1 MIRQNIA
8 LVAMVGGFAV
18 CGYGYVPA
26 PIVFESPAENDR
38 GAMILGNGELGA
50 LAWVDAAG
58 TLHTV
63 LQRSDTWN
71 EAARHVKVGAI
82 DYETGCAVDEGS
94 YMQELSLERG
104 EFEATWKSGGRA
116 VTVHY
121 RVQHGTDSIVVCDVK
136 GAPKAEAKVVNWR
149 LYPEGAKEFGCS
161 WKELGNQCDRIL
173 VDGKPLRYTVSA
185 DRLVPGGWC
194 HVNRNA
200 TVAEMMK
207 VYDRFQATGDL
218 GREDM
223 LSNRV
228 FGGVTRKVVGETAS
242 VQQQGGDRKVPRQDG
257 NNLAVVRLLSPGTST
272 RTLFLTAATCYHPCK
287 DEAEWL
293 RRTNELLD
301 RDGWTLDAEAAK
313 RAAHE
318 ADWRAFWN
326 RSHIAVTPSSGS
338 SPRVRFAF
346 PYNAKLPVSHGRDS
360 KGGTKFTG
368 ALTVDPASRI
378 DKDGLVLVATFN
390 AKDVRSNQR
399 IIDNITPGGTDGSLV
414 DILGGRLRLLVAQKA
429 VYHPST
435 VPAGRD
441 VSVAVRVS
449 PDGKVKMYLDGKF
462 HTADLADASIAAP
475 ATCAAVTRA
484 WAAQRYTT
492 ACAGT
497 GAYPIRFNG
506 SIFTTSE
513 NGDPDY
519 RRWGHGY
526 WWQNTR
532 LPYYPVF
539 AAGDLEVL
547 EPMCRMYAGLLDFN
561 VKRTRKYL
569 GHGGAYIPECIMPW
583 GDHFPYVYGV
593 KYEWKDRPDKLQ
605 DGGWHKYE
613 WVGQLEVSLMLL
625 DYHAYTQD
633 DAWFKQKALPAIRE
647 YVRFFD
653 EHYKLDAKGRYNMN
667 PAQALETWWD
677 CTNPMPEVAGLTRV
691 TERLLAL
698 PKGVLPDADR
708 ELFAKIRARIPDLP
722 TRTLKNGTKAYA
734 PAERC
739 AKKSNVEHPELY
751 CVFPFRL
758 CSFEKPNA
766 ALGRAAYNART
777 DRHYQG
783 WKQEELFAA
792 YLGMADEAAE
802 HLANR
807 VLRNSARG
815 FRWPAYWGPNFD
827 WRPDQCAGGNIQNI
841 LQSMLLQYEG
851 DKIFL
856 LPAWPKDWNCD
867 FKLNAPKNTTVE
879 GRVENGELKNLV
891 VTPAAR
897 RADVVVCGK

>member
-1 MIRQNIA
+1 MMKAHLICSTA
-8 LVAMVGGFAV
+8 VSVAMLSGSVA
-18 CGYGYVPA
+18 CAAESSRASDAPA
-26 PIVFESPAENDR
+26 PIVFETPAENDR

-50 LAWVDAAG
+50 LAWVSSDG

-82 DYETGCAVDEGS
+82 DYVTSMKVDAGT
-94 YMQELSLERG
+94 YRQELSLAHG
-104 EFEATWKSGGRA
+104 EFNASWRSGGRE
-116 VTVHY
+116 VSVHY
-121 RVQHGTDSIVVCDVK
+121 RVQHGDEPFAVCDVK
-136 GAPKAEAKVVNWR
+136 GTPKAEAKVVNWR
-149 LYPEGAKEFGCS
+149 LYPGGAKEFGCS

-228 FGGVTRKVVGETAS
+228 FGGVTRKVVVVKTAS
-242 VQQQGGDRKVPRQDG
+242 VQQQDGDRKVPRQDG

-272 RTLFLTAATCYHPCK
+272 RTLFLTAITCYH
-287 DEAEWL
+287 
-293 RRTNELLD
+293 
-301 RDGWTLDAEAAK
+301 
-313 RAAHE
+313 
-318 ADWRAFWN
+318 
-326 RSHIAVTPSSGS
+326 AVTPATGR
-338 SPRVRFAF
+338 SPRARFAF

-484 WAAQRYTT
+484 WATQRYTT

-513 NGDPDY
+513 DGDPDY

-532 LPYYPVF
+532 LPYYPMF
-539 AAGDLEVL
+539 AAGDCEMLKPL
-547 EPMCRMYAGLLDFN
+547 FRMHVGLLDFN

-569 GHGGAYIPECIMPW
+569 EHGGAYIPECIMPW

-593 KYEWKDRPDKLQ
+593 KYEWKDR
-605 DGGWHKYE
+605 
-613 WVGQLEVSLMLL
+613 
-625 DYHAYTQD
+625 
-633 DAWFKQKALPAIRE
+633 AWFKQKALPAIRE

-653 EHYKLDAKGRYNMN
+653 EHYKLDAKGRYNMT

-698 PKGVLPDADR
+698 PKGMLSDADR

-722 TRTLKNGTKAYA
+722 TRTLGGQRAGRPTESVVAYA

-807 VLRNSARG
+807 VLHNSARG

-897 RADVVVCGK
+897 LADVVRCNAK

>member
-1 MIRQNIA
+1 MNNTIEITGRRFCM
-8 LVAMVGGFAV
+8 VAMAFACCALAAV
-18 CGYGYVPA
+18 ETPK
-26 PIVFESPAENDR
+26 PIVFDTPAENDR

-50 LAWVDAAG
+50 LAWVSADG

-71 EAARHVKVGAI
+71 EAARHVKAGAI
-82 DYETGCAVDEGS
+82 DYVTSKKVDEGTFH
-94 YMQELSLERG
+94 QELSIANG
-104 EFEATWKSGGRA
+104 EFNASWRSGGNA
-116 VTVHY
+116 VSVHY
-121 RVQHGTDSIVVCDVK
+121 RVQHGDEPFAVCDVI
-136 GAPKAEAKVVNWR
+136 GAPAAEAKVVNWR
-149 LYPEGAKEFGCS
+149 LYPGDAKEFGCG
-161 WKELGNQCDRIL
+161 WKELGNQCERIL
-173 VDGKPLRYTVSA
+173 VDGKPLRFTVSA

-223 LSNRV
+223 LSNCV
-228 FGGVTRKVVGETAS
+228 FGGVTRTHGRLGEAALPR
-242 VQQQGGDRKVPRQDG
+242 GDGRAR
-257 NNLAVVRLLSPGTST
+257 SPSAPHE
-272 RTLFLTAATCYHPCK
+272 RLFLTAVTCYHPCK

-301 RDGWTLDAEAAK
+301 RDGWTLDAETAK
-313 RAAHE
+313 RAAHRE
-318 ADWRAFWN
+318 GWAEFWR
-326 RSHIAVTPSSGS
+326 RSQIAVTPASGS

-346 PYNAKLPVSHGRDS
+346 PYNAKLPVSHGCDS
-360 KGGTKFTG
+360 KGGTKFMG
-368 ALTVDPASRI
+368 SLKVDPASRI

-475 ATCAAVTRA
+475 TTCAAVTRA

-492 ACAGT
+492 ACAGK
-497 GAYPIRFNG
+497 GALPIRFNG

-513 NGDPDY
+513 EGDPDY

-532 LPYYPVF
+532 LPYYPMF
-539 AAGDLEVL
+539 AAGDCEMLKPL
-547 EPMCRMYAGLLDFN
+547 FRMHVGLLDFN

-583 GDHFPYVYGV
+583 GDHFPYVYGA

-633 DAWFKQKALPAIRE
+633 DAWFKAKALPAIRE

-653 EHYKLDAKGRYNMN
+653 EHYKLDEKGRYHMD
-667 PAQALETWWD
+667 PSQALETWWD

-698 PKGVLPDADR
+698 PKGVLADADR
-708 ELFAKIRARIPDLP
+708 ALFAKIHSRIPDLP
-722 TRTLKNGTKAYA
+722 TRTLKNGRVAYA
-734 PAERC
+734 PAERF

-758 CSFEKPNA
+758 CSFEKSNA
-766 ALGRAAYNART
+766 ALGRAAYDART

-802 HLANR
+802 HLAKR
-807 VLRNSARG
+807 VLHNSAKG

-841 LQSMLLQYEG
+841 IQSMLLQYEG

-856 LPAWPKDWNCD
+856 LPAWPKEWNCS
-867 FKLNAPKNTTVE
+867 FRLHAPSNTIVE
-879 GRVENGELKNLV
+879 GRVENGELKDLV
-891 VTPAAR
+891 VTPASR
-897 RADVVVCGK
+897 RADVVVCR

>member
-1 MIRQNIA
+1 MNNTIEITGRRFCM
-8 LVAMVGGFAV
+8 VAMAFACCALAAV
-18 CGYGYVPA
+18 ETPK
-26 PIVFESPAENDR
+26 PIVFDTPAENDR

-50 LAWVDAAG
+50 LAWVSADG

-71 EAARHVKVGAI
+71 EAARHVKAGAI
-82 DYETGCAVDEGS
+82 DYVTGMKIDEGTFH
-94 YMQELSLERG
+94 QELSLANG
-104 EFEATWKSGGRA
+104 EFNASWRSGGNA
-116 VTVHY
+116 VSVHY
-121 RVQHGTDSIVVCDVK
+121 RVQHGDEPFAVCDVT
-136 GAPKAEAKVVNWR
+136 GAPAAEAKVVNWR
-149 LYPEGAKEFGCS
+149 LYPGGSKTMGCE
-161 WKELGNQCDRIL
+161 WIELGNQFSRINGA
-173 VDGKPLRYTVSA
+173 DGKPLKFTVAA
-185 DRLVPGGWC
+185 DVLVPGGWC
-194 HVNRNA
+194 HVNRNE
-200 TVAEMMK
+200 TVAEMMRLYEK
-207 VYDRFQATGDL
+207 WQATEGL
-218 GREDM
+218 GKPDV
-223 LSNRV
+223 LSNV
-228 FGGVTRKVVGETAS
+228 AFGGLTRRVCEGA
-242 VQQQGGDRKVPRQDG
+242 
-257 NNLAVVRLLSPGTST
+257 
-272 RTLFLTAATCYHPCK
+272 RTLFISAVTRFQPCSTAA
-287 DEAEWL
+287 EWR
-293 RRTNELLD
+293 RRTEALIEAK
-301 RDGWTLDAEAAK
+301 GWSVAGEAAR

-318 ADWRAFWN
+318 AAWRAFWN
-326 RSHIAVTPSSGS
+326 RSHIAVTPASGS

-346 PYNAKLPVSHGRDS
+346 PYNAKLPVSHGCDS
-360 KGGTKFTG
+360 KGGTKFMG
-368 ALTVDPASRI
+368 SLKVDPASRI
-378 DKDGLVLVATFN
+378 DKDGLALVATFN
-390 AKDVRSNQR
+390 AKDVRRNQR

-497 GAYPIRFNG
+497 GALPIRFNG

-539 AAGDLEVL
+539 AAGDFEVMQPL
-547 EPMCRMYAGLLDFN
+547 FRMYGDLAGFN
-561 VKRTRKYL
+561 VRRVRKYL
-569 GHGGAYIPECIMPW
+569 GHGGAFFPECMMPW

-593 KYEWKDRPDKLQ
+593 EHDWKDRPDKLQ

-613 WVGQLEVSLMLL
+613 WVGQLEFSLMML

-633 DAWFKQKALPAIRE
+633 DAWFVAKALPVIRE

-653 EHYKLDAKGRYNMN
+653 EHYRLDARGRYLMN

-677 CTNPMPEVAGLTRV
+677 CTNPMPEVAGLMCV

-698 PKGVLPDADR
+698 PKGLLPEADR
-708 ELFAKIRARIPDLP
+708 ALFARIRSRVPDLP
-722 TRTLKNGTKAYA
+722 VRKLGDGRTAYA
-734 PAERC
+734 PAERFD
-739 AKKSNVEHPELY
+739 KKRNEEHPELY

-766 ALGRAAYNART
+766 ALGRAACDARVDRKYN
-777 DRHYQG
+777 G

-792 YLGMADEAAE
+792 YLGMADEAAA
-802 HLANR
+802 HLVNR
-807 VLRNSARG
+807 VLHNSAAG

-841 LQSMLLQYEG
+841 IQSMLLQYEG

-856 LPAWPKDWNCD
+856 LPAWPKEWDCA
-867 FKLNAPKNTTVE
+867 FRLHAPRNTIVE
-879 GRVENGELKNLV
+879 GRVENGVLKGLV
-891 VTPAAR
+891 VTPASR
-897 RADVVVCGK
+897 RADVVVCR